1 MASPTVS
8 TKPKPRPS
16 MLQRMS
22 ALDDVSS
29 EDSIPKNITELAE
42 KKVRLAKVQAE
53 IDSILNNPMDP
64 FFDAESEMKK
74 VVSISPPLVTEGS
87 SEYAY
92 EEQVSQME
100 AALYQAVKQQDY
112 SSASQREAEISQLHV
127 DDCGLVLQSN
137 SRFYD
142 AFSKKDHSAME
153 AIWLQDRSC
162 ICIHPSH
169 KPLVGL
175 GFVGFPPAT
184 VKSNFLLM
192 YLHSKRSEQEIS

>member
-1 MASPTVS
+1 MPRNLSLVVYCSGCLVASQAWMSSLTVPT
-8 TKPKPRPS
+8 KINPRPS

-22 ALDDVSS
+22 LLDDGSS
-29 EDSIPKNITELAE
+29 EDNIPKNITELAE

-53 IDSILNNPMDP
+53 IDRILNSPVDP
-64 FFDAESEMKK
+64 PFDAESEMKK
-74 VVSISPPLVTEGS
+74 VVSVSPPLVAEGS

-112 SSASQREAEISQLHV
+112 VRASQQQTEISQLHV
-127 DDCGLVLQSN
+127 DDCGLVLQVN

-142 AFSKKDHSAME
+142 AFNKKDHSAME

-169 KPLVGL
+169 KP
-175 GFVGFPPAT
+175 T
-184 VKSNFLLM
+184 VRLLI
-192 YLHSKRSEQEIS
+192 LCPCF